1 MTSLLQMTGRCSI
14 SWASSSAEKPA
25 IGTTGEKGP
34 KGPGPKDPKPKGP
47 DPCATASS
55 SLRLCSHFFVAA
67 SVGPSASYV
76 RRSTWM
82 AKGSGIGDLGGGQLR
97 YLRQ

>member
-1 MTSLLQMTGRCSI
+1 M
-14 SWASSSAEKPA
+14 SWASSPVEIPA

-34 KGPGPKDPKPKGP
+34 KGPGPKDPSPKGP

-55 SLRLCSHFFVAA
+55 SLRLYSHFFVAA

-76 RRSTWM
+76 RRS
-82 AKGSGIGDLGGGQLR
+82 AGFGHCQRGPF
-97 YLRQ
+97 

>member
-67 SVGPSASYV
+67 SVGPSAS
-76 RRSTWM
+76 
-82 AKGSGIGDLGGGQLR
+82 
-97 YLRQ
+97 